1 MSERTLYVWA
11 AESVEWNRYRS
22 SRILTR
28 HNTCNRGLLMPTA
41 RGNKRPRKAR
51 AAARRP
57 APARSGAKGL
67 RCPDC
72 DFVARHAMGLG
83 RHRSSRHGVLSQRQR
98 RREASGGW
106 LTRREAARRA
116 GVHYNTIRHWEK
128 TGRLRRAKASGGKGA
143 MVSADDLAK
152 LRAGTGRSAADGSA
166 ADGARIKELERRF
179 NDLLDG
185 LERLVAGARV
195 PRRRGRPPGSR
206 NRSTRG

>member
-1 MSERTLYVWA
+1 V
-11 AESVEWNRYRS
+11 
-22 SRILTR
+22 
-28 HNTCNRGLLMPTA
+28 
-41 RGNKRPRKAR
+41 KAR
-51 AAARRP
+51 
-57 APARSGAKGL
+57 AKGL

-128 TGRLRRAKASGGKGA
+128 TGRLRRSKAGGQKGA
-143 MVSADDLAK
+143 MVSADDLAR
-152 LRAGTGRSAADGSA
+152 LRAGDGRTAGGNAGD
-166 ADGARIKELERRF
+166 DARIQALERRF

-185 LERLVAGARV
+185 LERLVAGARP

-206 NRSTRG
+206 NRTTRGKS